1 MPISTLP
8 RDCAA
13 TPPTEER
20 REPAPGSMLLDPF
33 FWFALSL
40 LALNDH
46 VLKSAAPGVITGK
59 LSDMAGLALAPVL
72 AVSLGELFGAS
83 PTHRRSRIRH
93 LAFWAVATALGFS
106 AIELWEPAARAYSQ
120 LLGAVQ
126 SLPRVLVAWFA
137 GETVVWA
144 VARHVADPADLLTL
158 PFCAAG
164 LARVAWLERGLGR
177 RCYSTMNSTRRFLA
191 RAVLSLPVSRGR
203 SGP

>member
-1 MPISTLP
+1 
-8 RDCAA
+8 
-13 TPPTEER
+13 
-20 REPAPGSMLLDPF
+20 MLLDPLF
-33 FWFALSL
+33 GFALVL

-46 VLKSAAPGVITGK
+46 VLKAAAPGVITGK
-59 LSDMAGLALAPVL
+59 LSDVAGLALAPVL

-83 PTHRRSRIRH
+83 PTHRRSRIRQ

-106 AIELWEPAARAYSQ
+106 AIQLWEPAARAYSH

-137 GETVVWA
+137 DDTVVWA
-144 VARHVADPADLLTL
+144 VARHVADPADLLAL

-164 LARVAWLERGLGR
+164 LARVAGLGR
-177 RCYSTMNSTRRFLA
+177 RVGRRGYSTMNSTRRFLA
-191 RAVLSLPVSRGR
+191 RAVSSLPGSRGR